1 MISEKTEGEKR
12 VVKFDRSPIM
22 STYLLAFVV
31 GEFDFVEATDPDG
44 VLIRVYTPCG
54 KKELGLFALDVAT
67 RALPFYKDYFSIK
80 YPLPKMDLIA
90 IPDFAAG
97 AMENWG

>member
-1 MISEKTEGEKR
+1 
-12 VVKFDRSPIM
+12 M

-31 GEFDFVEATDPDG
+31 GELDAIETQTTNG
-44 VLIRVYTPCG
+44 VTVRVYTPIG
-54 KKELGLFALDVAT
+54 KEEQGRFALDVAART
-67 RALPFYKDYFSIK
+67 LSFFEEYFAIA

-97 AMENWG
+97 AMEKYSWKLKSV

>member
-1 MISEKTEGEKR
+1 
-12 VVKFDRSPIM
+12 M

-31 GEFDFVEATDPDG
+31 GEFDYVEGTDSDG
-44 VLIRVYTPCG
+44 VIIRVYTPCG
-54 KKELGLFALDVAT
+54 KKEQGIFALEVAQ

-90 IPDFAAG
+90 IQDFAAG

>member
-1 MISEKTEGEKR
+1 
-12 VVKFDRSPIM
+12 M

-31 GEFDFVEATDPDG
+31 GEFDYVEGTDSDG
-44 VLIRVYTPCG
+44 ILIRVYTPSG
-54 KKELGLFALDVAT
+54 KKEQGLFALEVAQK
-67 RALPFYKDYFSIK
+67 ALPFYKDYFSIK

-97 AMENWG
+97 AMENWGYVLPQQPIVP